1 MVPSVNL
8 SFVEGRM
15 GDAAWQNCASVAHPA
30 SKSVVAIRAR
40 HAADFLICPPPCFCG
55 PKRRL

>member
-15 GDAAWQNCASVAHPA
+15 GDAAWQNCGSVAHPA
-30 SKSVVAIRAR
+30 SESVIAIRAR
-40 HAADFLICPPPCFCG
+40 HAANLFIRLPPCLSR
-55 PKRRL
+55 P